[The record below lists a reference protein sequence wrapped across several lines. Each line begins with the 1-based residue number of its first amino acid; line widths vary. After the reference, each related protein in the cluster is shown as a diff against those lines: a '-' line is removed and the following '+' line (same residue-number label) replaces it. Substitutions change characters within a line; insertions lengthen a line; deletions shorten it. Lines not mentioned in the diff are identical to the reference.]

1 MYSELFVFVIFIFL
15 FFKYMRPIIR
25 IGVNLKQLIFMFKY
39 SFGLLPAIIGGAI
52 ISQLDRVMIAKYISM
67 SDAGIYSLSYSIASI
82 LPLISGAIY
91 NSWIPDYF
99 KLIKEKNIMNM
110 IKRY

>member
-1 MYSELFVFVIFIFL
+1 
-15 FFKYMRPIIR
+15 
-25 IGVNLKQLIFMFKY
+25 MFKY
-39 SFGLLPAIIGGAI
+39 ALGLMPAIIGGAI

-67 SDAGIYSLSYSIASI
+67 SDAGIYSLSYSVASI
-82 LPLISGAIY
+82 LTLISGAIY

-110 IKRY
+110 IKRF

>member
-1 MYSELFVFVIFIFL
+1 MFKVFIF
-15 FFKYMRPIIR
+15 F
-25 IGVNLKQLIFMFKY
+25 
-39 SFGLLPAIIGGAI
+39 LLPAKNLATI
-52 ISQLDRVMIAKYISM
+52 ISQPDRVMIAKYISM

-99 KLIKEKNIMNM
+99 KLIKEKKYNEHDKKILSFISYLTLICIVIMFF
-110 IKRY
+110 IFSI